1 MQRIEQPNRSE
12 DRQGQRKYNLEECP
26 QLPAPSIVEA
36 SISAGGTLIW
46 KYVFII
52 STLNGD
58 SSIGTTSAQIEFLRS
73 STWV

>member
-1 MQRIEQPNRSE
+1 MVANTGRDSGNTIRKNVRSS
-12 DRQGQRKYNLEECP
+12 
-26 QLPAPSIVEA
+26 PAPSIVEA

-58 SSIGTTSAQIEFLRS
+58 SSIGTTSAQMEFLRS